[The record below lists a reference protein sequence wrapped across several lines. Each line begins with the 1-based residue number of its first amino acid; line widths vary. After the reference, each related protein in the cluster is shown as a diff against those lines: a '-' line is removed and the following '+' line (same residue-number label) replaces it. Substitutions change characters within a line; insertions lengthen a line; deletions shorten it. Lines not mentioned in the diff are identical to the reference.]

1 MDTIVYDAVQDV
13 KAVAEY
19 NGGGINALKQDT
31 AALLAKGVVKSVQ
44 RGRASGAVDY
54 DARAQ
59 LSVNLSPVDASK
71 SFIIVTSAITES
83 SIQAAFRLS
92 DVTVGNFDGESLTIY
107 VRGVRV
113 DGSGTNPVQVVAD
126 WQVIEFY

>member
-1 MDTIVYDAVQDV
+1 M
-13 KAVAEY
+13 
-19 NGGGINALKQDT
+19 
-31 AALLAKGVVKSVQ
+31 LAKGVVKSVQ